1 MTGWRVTGG
10 HYDSAS
16 RGVFTVTKGN
26 KRLDHREANELE
38 ALLNPWPSIESA
50 PRDGTQV
57 ILRRGKRITTG
68 ALIQWGNA
76 HPEYD
81 SNGAVIGHGAQEPG
95 EIWSSADGGFT
106 KDEPP
111 TSWMPL
117 N

>member
-1 MTGWRVTGG
+1 MSQWRVTGG

-16 RGVFTVTKGN
+16 RGVFTVTKGTR
-26 KRLDHREANELE
+26 RLDHREQDELE
-38 ALLNPWPSIESA
+38 ALLNPWRPIESA
-50 PRDGTQV
+50 PRGTTI
-57 ILRRGKRITTG
+57 ILRRGNKVATG
-68 ALIQWGNA
+68 SWLEWGNA